1 MGTGRTLNKDPR
13 TRPIKSPGEKLRRY
27 KVQRTRLVKWGMDE
41 AAVAKLQPN
50 ELRTL
55 VQCPAKIKKSLAAKA
70 AKPAEAAVKPAKVEK
85 AEKAVKAPK
94 APKAAKEPKAVKAP
108 KAPKAPKA
116 AKKAE

>member
-27 KVQRTRLVKWGMDE
+27 KVQRARLVKWGMDE

-55 VQCPAKIKKSLAAKA
+55 VQCPAKIKKSLAAKV
-70 AKPAEAAVKPAKVEK
+70 AKPAEAAVTPAK

-94 APKAAKEPKAVKAP
+94 APKAAKEPKAVKTP